1 MQVNVIDAYITFIK
15 LSEGLKTT
23 VSQYGGSGTFNRQ
36 TGFDHLEYM
45 RELEEEK
52 KSLLANPSPNSY
64 RRLQELNEEITT
76 MRNSPLS
83 DFKRA
88 LDQTLGSEKFSRRIN
103 ALELVKDNIQ
113 ADKMQLSM
121 MDLKLIINEV
131 MKGVIRPELVRS
143 AFNVRRYKRIGF

>member
-52 KSLLANPSPNSY
+52 KSLLANPSPDSY

-76 MRNSPLS
+76 MRNSPL
-83 DFKRA
+83 
-88 LDQTLGSEKFSRRIN
+88 LGSEKFSRRIN

-113 ADKMQLSM
+113 TDKMQLSM
-121 MDLKLIINEV
+121 MDLKLIINEI